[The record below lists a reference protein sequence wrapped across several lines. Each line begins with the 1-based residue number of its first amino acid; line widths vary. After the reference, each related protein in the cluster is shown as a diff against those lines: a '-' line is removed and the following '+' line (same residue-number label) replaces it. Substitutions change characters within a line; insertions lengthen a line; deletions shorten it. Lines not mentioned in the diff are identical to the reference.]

1 MSSNQVLE
9 VKIENLHREL
19 NSFKEET
26 KEDIRDINISI
37 KQSEKLFN
45 AAIMTMT
52 ENITK
57 LTTIAGQQREEM
69 RQQREESTYP
79 NNCTIGIECNHI
91 DMSGKMTFETYQ
103 SLLEFC
109 VPLLKRYNLTEN
121 DLRLHKEVVGWK
133 DCHRWFVNN
142 PDE

>member
-26 KEDIRDINISI
+26 KEDIRDINLSI

-45 AAIMTMT
+45 DAIVTMT

-57 LTTIAGQQREEM
+57 LTTIADQQREEM
-69 RQQREESTYP
+69 RQQREE
-79 NNCTIGIECNHI
+79 I
-91 DMSGKMTFETYQ
+91 
-103 SLLEFC
+103 
-109 VPLLKRYNLTEN
+109 
-121 DLRLHKEVVGWK
+121 RLIRESKEKQNAEIKNFFKVQLSA
-133 DCHRWFVNN
+133 FN
-142 PDE
+142 PICGFKIKFDNSKQRLIIYKKV

>member
-26 KEDIRDINISI
+26 KEDIRDINLSI

-45 AAIMTMT
+45 DAIVTMT

-57 LTTIAGQQREEM
+57 LTTIADQQREEM
-69 RQQREESTYP
+69 RQQREEIRLIRESKSSVTKDSQGNDEKKWYQETT
-79 NNCTIGIECNHI
+79 NKLIMLIGLILCV
-91 DMSGKMTFETYQ
+91 
-103 SLLEFC
+103 LLG
-109 VPLLKRYNLTEN
+109 LNASA
-121 DLRLHKEVVGWK
+121 
-133 DCHRWFVNN
+133 VNFLQ
-142 PDE
+142 

>member
-26 KEDIRDINISI
+26 KEDIRDINLSI

-45 AAIMTMT
+45 DAIVTMT

-57 LTTIAGQQREEM
+57 LTTIADQQREEI
-69 RQQREESTYP
+69 RLIRESKSSETKISQGNDEKKWYQETT
-79 NNCTIGIECNHI
+79 NKLIMLIGLILCV
-91 DMSGKMTFETYQ
+91 
-103 SLLEFC
+103 LLGLNASAVNF
-109 VPLLKRYNLTEN
+109 LK
-121 DLRLHKEVVGWK
+121 
-133 DCHRWFVNN
+133 
-142 PDE
+142 

>member
-26 KEDIRDINISI
+26 KEDIRDINLSI

-45 AAIMTMT
+45 DAIVTMT

-57 LTTIAGQQREEM
+57 LTTIADQQREEM
-69 RQQREESTYP
+69 RQQREEIRLIRESKDKQNADDKKFLQGTTKQLLILFSMILLGALASLGIST
-79 NNCTIGIECNHI
+79 
-91 DMSGKMTFETYQ
+91 Q
-103 SLLEFC
+103 
-109 VPLLKRYNLTEN
+109 
-121 DLRLHKEVVGWK
+121 VVDIFK
-133 DCHRWFVNN
+133 
-142 PDE
+142 